1 MKRQIR
7 RSCFETNSSSMHSLV
22 IKKEDEYVDPKK
34 ESENIYI
41 HDGALSMIWNLYF
54 DRVPFEI
61 LTSFYDKLRYAIA
74 SLCTSDEQFET
85 EFLPIIREILPEVK
99 TVRFGEEQKTYYYD
113 EDGNEVKP
121 EWYGDGLFYVKNGE
135 KKKPIPKARVVGKDY
150 GGVDHQS
157 VGLLQGF
164 LKGEGISLKEFLTN
178 RKYVVIIDGDE
189 YGAWGDVK
197 RSGLINLDKI
207 EREYPPDDE
216 PFDTYEWRNRAN
228 EEAD

>member
-74 SLCTSDEQFET
+74 SLCT
-85 EFLPIIREILPEVK
+85 
-99 TVRFGEEQKTYYYD
+99 
-113 EDGNEVKP
+113 
-121 EWYGDGLFYVKNGE
+121 
-135 KKKPIPKARVVGKDY
+135 
-150 GGVDHQS
+150 
-157 VGLLQGF
+157 
-164 LKGEGISLKEFLTN
+164 
-178 RKYVVIIDGDE
+178 
-189 YGAWGDVK
+189 
-197 RSGLINLDKI
+197 
-207 EREYPPDDE
+207 
-216 PFDTYEWRNRAN
+216 
-228 EEAD
+228 